1 MARDQ
6 NSRCRNINNCGYIGR
21 IRRMTAGT
29 RRSIPIIPIST
40 GQSQCLRH
48 TEYEGAIRGGRAII
62 SKLYFISTENPI
74 GQPKVAK
81 AKRYQA
87 NA

>member
-40 GQSQCLRH
+40 GQSQTHRAC
-48 TEYEGAIRGGRAII
+48 AII